1 MCIQF
6 LLLNLRRENFEAMKK
21 TLLMVLMAV
30 GLTAAAQ
37 TNLKTSGRTVQDL
50 VPEGWEDIHEAT
62 GDLNKDGVA
71 DLVVIATPN
80 LAEHMNPE
88 SDYATNYNVPVVGIY
103 WGQRDGSYKLY
114 QQYDS
119 IVSGHSEYIYVENS
133 VKVTDKGV
141 LQFESTTFATA
152 GTSESGNDTYLFR
165 YQKGD
170 FYLIGQQNTAHSRYT
185 GDFEE
190 VSINYLTHKKKITTG
205 SVLKDGPA
213 DKVRWEKIPKEPLMR
228 LGSFTM

>member
-1 MCIQF
+1 
-6 LLLNLRRENFEAMKK
+6 MKK
-21 TLLMVLMAV
+21 ILLMVLVAV

-37 TNLKTSGRTVQDL
+37 TSLNHSGSTVEEL

-62 GDLNKDGVA
+62 GDLNKDGIA

-88 SDYATNYNVPVVGIY
+88 SDYATNYNVPIVGVY

-119 IVSGHSEYIYVENS
+119 IVSGNSEYIYVENS
-133 VKVTDKGV
+133 VKVTNKGV
-141 LQFESTTFATA
+141 LQFESTIFATA
-152 GTSESGNDTYLFR
+152 GTSESGGDTYLFR
-165 YQKGD
+165 YQNGD
-170 FYLIGQQNTAHSRYT
+170 FYLIGQQNVSHSRYS
-185 GDFEE
+185 GDYQE

-213 DKVRWEKIPKEPLMR
+213 DKVRWEKIPKEPLKR
-228 LGSFTM
+228 LGSFEM